1 LSTIVEN
8 SVVPLSDAIKAMAM
22 LTGEDYTKVKSSYGF
37 FAAYSWD
44 EINRQYI
51 GQSIEKAL
59 LPVHKSLNTIS
70 IPLCAKEILFVGVID
85 DCGRKVE
92 LTNRTKLTS
101 GVSKIPCEDL
111 CNSCNQPTDICD
123 KLIDFPPETKTVV
136 IDGNSYTNTYTRSFD
151 NGVFYIKKE
160 IWVKDYT
167 TNAVKQ
173 VVEREIINEYDTLEC
188 GCIAPTNDNIE
199 KIKADCYSCYCS
211 CYAPCSSG
219 EYDLGGYRVFSKQ
232 GVIQLEKNLGYN
244 HIYVEWRSSLPRVN
258 GELVLPEEALQS
270 VVAGG
275 IYYSTQS
282 KKNVNIGTVEKNL
295 REYKRVKKN
304 MHIERCRLSIDDI
317 KASVRRIPKF
327 DISLDACSDYFG
339 SGTENGTQQKSKNKM
354 ATVPF
359 IPPFSSGGNIANVVV
374 DPIDWIVTPTSTPL
388 ATGQTT
394 TILTQFIGHNINFF
408 RGALTQYTTN
418 PGDGSVYYSWNKVTG
433 QLQLLG
439 TTPEAQEGERMR
451 IYV

>member
-1 LSTIVEN
+1 
-8 SVVPLSDAIKAMAM
+8 
-22 LTGEDYTKVKSSYGF
+22 
-37 FAAYSWD
+37 
-44 EINRQYI
+44 
-51 GQSIEKAL
+51 
-59 LPVHKSLNTIS
+59 
-70 IPLCAKEILFVGVID
+70 
-85 DCGRKVE
+85 
-92 LTNRTKLTS
+92 
-101 GVSKIPCEDL
+101 
-111 CNSCNQPTDICD
+111 
-123 KLIDFPPETKTVV
+123 
-136 IDGNSYTNTYTRSFD
+136 
-151 NGVFYIKKE
+151 
-160 IWVKDYT
+160 
-167 TNAVKQ
+167 
-173 VVEREIINEYDTLEC
+173 
-188 GCIAPTNDNIE
+188 
-199 KIKADCYSCYCS
+199 
-211 CYAPCSSG
+211 
-219 EYDLGGYRVFSKQ
+219 
-232 GVIQLEKNLGYN
+232 
-244 HIYVEWRSSLPRVN
+244 LPRVN

-317 KASVRRIPKF
+317 KASVRKIPKF

-339 SGTENGTQQKSKNKM
+339 IGTENGTQQKTKNKM

-359 IPPFSSGGNIANVVV
+359 IPPFSSGGNIANIVV